1 MACFLVPTAE
11 AIVTTIAQKV
21 LASKEKNMEIH
32 HESGSD
38 KVVEKSHFSRK
49 LGWLNNMLWG
59 GSALLAL
66 EHVWHGEVV
75 PWFPFLTAATDSD
88 STTFSLYSAQN
99 GISLQKLKE
108 FENISLRNGS
118 RPRQISSLGSFP
130 FRFFYVSPRIMN
142 SELFFN

>member
-1 MACFLVPTAE
+1 MACFIVPATE

-32 HESGSD
+32 HEGGSAT
-38 KVVEKSHFSRK
+38 VEKSRFSRK

-75 PWFPFLTAATDSD
+75 PWVP
-88 STTFSLYSAQN
+88 
-99 GISLQKLKE
+99 
-108 FENISLRNGS
+108 
-118 RPRQISSLGSFP
+118 
-130 FRFFYVSPRIMN
+130 
-142 SELFFN
+142 

>member
-38 KVVEKSHFSRK
+38 KVIEKSHFSRK

-66 EHVWHGEVV
+66 EHEIGRAHV
-75 PWFPFLTAATDSD
+75 
-88 STTFSLYSAQN
+88 
-99 GISLQKLKE
+99 
-108 FENISLRNGS
+108 
-118 RPRQISSLGSFP
+118 
-130 FRFFYVSPRIMN
+130 
-142 SELFFN
+142 